1 MARATALELEELLQK
16 PINISDFVNI
26 AHRIVKFGLLAET
39 TVTDDTVDK
48 GVILS
53 LLEKHFPWWLPDT
66 STYMPWHR
74 RPKSDLHD
82 TGIVIC
88 AGSGDKIFTIHL
100 IRILRDVL
108 HSKLPIEIAY
118 GGDEDLSF
126 VDRHDLMAVNHDIRL
141 VNLVDHFDERVGS
154 FRDGGYALK
163 SFSIL
168 ASRFR
173 RVIMA
178 DADTIFLRAPD
189 RIFMTEPGLVE
200 TGTFF

>member
-1 MARATALELEELLQK
+1 MYPHVPFSMSRYLILGFLLYLSFLFRWYLHGQEPPLSLFLDNVQSLDQTATVLARATALELEELLQK
-16 PINISDFVNI
+16 PINISDFVNM
-26 AHRIVKFGLLAET
+26 AHRIVKFRVLAET

-48 GVILS
+48 GVIFS

-88 AGSGDKIFTIHL
+88 AGSGDKIFAIHL

-126 VDRHDLMAVNHDIRL
+126 VDRHDLMA
-141 VNLVDHFDERVGS
+141 
-154 FRDGGYALK
+154 
-163 SFSIL
+163 
-168 ASRFR
+168 
-173 RVIMA
+173 
-178 DADTIFLRAPD
+178 
-189 RIFMTEPGLVE
+189 
-200 TGTFF
+200 